1 MKAILTVIGK
11 DRVGIIHDVSKILL
25 EKNINILDISQTI
38 LNGCFTMMM
47 VVEFTDENSDLSI
60 VKESLDELAKK
71 TALDIR
77 IQHEDIFNAM
87 HRL

>member
-1 MKAILTVIGK
+1 MKAIITVIWK
-11 DRVGIIHDVSKILL
+11 YRFGIIHDVSKILL

>member
-1 MKAILTVIGK
+1 MKAIITVIGK

-71 TALDIR
+71 TVLDIR

>member
-1 MKAILTVIGK
+1 MKAIITVIGK

-47 VVEFTDENSDLSI
+47 VVDFTDENSDLSI

>member
-1 MKAILTVIGK
+1 MKAIITVIGK

-38 LNGCFTMMM
+38 LTGCFTMMM

>member
-1 MKAILTVIGK
+1 MKAIITVIGK

-38 LNGCFTMMM
+38 LNGYFTMMM

>member
-1 MKAILTVIGK
+1 MKAIITVIGK

-25 EKNINILDISQTI
+25 EKNINILDIYQTI

>member
-1 MKAILTVIGK
+1 MKAIITVIGK

-77 IQHEDIFNAM
+77 IQHEDIFKAM

>member
-1 MKAILTVIGK
+1 MKAIITVIVK

>member
-1 MKAILTVIGK
+1 MKAIITVIGR

>member
-1 MKAILTVIGK
+1 MKAIITVIGK
-11 DRVGIIHDVSKILL
+11 DRVGIIHYVSKILL

>member
-1 MKAILTVIGK
+1 MKAIITVIGK

-60 VKESLDELAKK
+60 VK
-71 TALDIR
+71 DIR
-77 IQHEDIFNAM
+77 FPGELCLIVLSLI
-87 HRL
+87 

>member
-1 MKAILTVIGK
+1 MKAIITVIGK

-60 VKESLDELAKK
+60 VKESLD
-71 TALDIR
+71 
-77 IQHEDIFNAM
+77 
-87 HRL
+87 

>member
-1 MKAILTVIGK
+1 MKAIITVIGK
-11 DRVGIIHDVSKILL
+11 DRVGIIHDVSKILF
-25 EKNINILDISQTI
+25 ERNINILDISQTI

-47 VVEFTDENSDLSI
+47 VVEFIDKNSDLSI
-60 VKESLDELAKK
+60 VKQSLDNLAKD

>member
-1 MKAILTVIGK
+1 MKAIITVIGK

-47 VVEFTDENSDLSI
+47 VVEFPDENSDLSI
-60 VKESLDELAKK
+60 VKDSLDELAKK